1 MLGRAEVF
9 ALKNPVLPSVAD
21 GVGIAL
27 GFGLAMFVVAIPRV
41 LFGAGKLVVM
51 GKQLFALPILSQQPI
66 AMLTLAPGAF
76 LVIGLLHG
84 LFRRL
89 GVEKRE

>member
-9 ALKNPVLPSVAD
+9 ALRNPVLPSIAD

-41 LFGAGKLVVM
+41 LLGTGKLTVF
-51 GKQLFALPILSQQPI
+51 GNELFSLPVLSKQPI
-66 AMLTLAPGAF
+66 GMLTLAPGAF